1 MTTLENGPPSPP
13 QDFQLAVHTHPGD
26 TYEWSK
32 VLLAKAH
39 CDGRLEFL
47 TAAWGRMLGYG
58 GQEFAAK
65 TLRQL
70 MRSGKP
76 AAANVVAAILDETT
90 FGPVDVNLR
99 CRNGRNKWLR
109 LHRRY
114 DGYEHAMFIVGEEPS
129 ATLRRRL

>member
-1 MTTLENGPPSPP
+1 MTALQNVPPSPP
-13 QDFQLAVHTHPGD
+13 EDFQLAVSTHSGD
-26 TYEWSK
+26 TYAWSK

-39 CDGRLEFL
+39 SDGTLEFL

-58 GQEFAAK
+58 RRAFAGK

-76 AAANVVAAILDETT
+76 AAANVVAAILDETHR
-90 FGPVDVNLR
+90 GPVNLNLR
-99 CRNGRNKWLR
+99 CRTGRNKWLK

-114 DGYEHAMFIVGEEPS
+114 DGYERAMFIVAKESS
-129 ATLRRRL
+129 APLRRRS